1 MFTTGIADQKVALTS
16 RRIRISLLQTLSD
29 AAMDHRRNMIGPWT
43 VRILCALSLLF
54 VGFAH
59 QPPALAGEP
68 ENFEAY
74 RLPDGSLPTLCIT
87 VSNDDE
93 GKGSTRHKI
102 HHQGC
107 EACRVS
113 ASVLLP
119 TPADTAGSRF
129 AYRHRVV
136 LPQRTEAFRRQIY
149 PPNTRPRAP
158 PSLPIMT

>member
-1 MFTTGIADQKVALTS
+1 
-16 RRIRISLLQTLSD
+16 
-29 AAMDHRRNMIGPWT
+29 MDYRRNMIGTWT
-43 VRILCALSLLF
+43 VRMLCALSLLF

-59 QPPALAGEP
+59 QPPALAGQP
-68 ENFEAY
+68 ENVEAY

-87 VSNDDE
+87 VSDDGE
-93 GKGSTRHKI
+93 GKGTAGHKI

-107 EACRVS
+107 EACRIS

-119 TPADTAGSRF
+119 TPADAAGSRV
-129 AYRHRVV
+129 AYKHQDL